1 MVNLFLVGDVMLGR
15 LFNKKI
21 FPRKSLKYPWGS
33 SLKILESAADDILI
47 GNLETTITDSTR
59 KYPGKTFN
67 YKMLPKYRRTL
78 KIAGFNYL
86 SLANNH
92 ILDFGEKGLLDTIKN
107 LDEMGIKHTGAG
119 RNISEAQKAVFIRK
133 RGIKVGFLSA
143 ADHYTE
149 WGAKKDKAGIWY
161 IPIREGINKYWRETV
176 KIVEETKKKCDFL
189 VFSLHWNYNY
199 VDKIEPIFKD
209 FARLLIDNGV
219 DVIHG
224 HSPHHLLPY
233 EKYRGAY
240 IFYSLGDFIDDYA
253 VDKKYRNDL
262 GMIVNLKVKKK
273 KGNGK
278 KIEIE
283 KIYPTIIKNFQVN
296 LR

>member
-1 MVNLFLVGDVMLGR
+1 MINLFLVGDVMLGR
-15 LFNKKI
+15 LFNTKI

-33 SLKILESAADDILI
+33 SSKILESTADDILI

-67 YKMLPKYRRTL
+67 YKMLPKYQGSL
-78 KIAGFNYL
+78 KIAGFHYL

-92 ILDFGEKGLLDTIKN
+92 ILDFGEKGLRDTIKN
-107 LDEMGIKHTGAG
+107 LDEMRIKHSGAG
-119 RNISEAQKAVFIRK
+119 RNILEARKAVFIRK
-133 RGIKVGFLSA
+133 RGIKIGFLSA
-143 ADHYTE
+143 ADHYAE
-149 WGAKKDKAGIWY
+149 WEASKNKAGIWY
-161 IPIREGINKYWRETV
+161 IPIREGMNKYWHEAV
-176 KIVEETKKKCDFL
+176 EIVEETKKKCDFL
-189 VFSLHWNYNY
+189 IFSLHWNYNY
-199 VDKIEPIFKD
+199 VDKIERVFKD
-209 FARLLIDNGV
+209 FARLLIDHGV
-219 DVIHG
+219 NVIHG

-233 EKYRGAY
+233 EKYHGGY

-262 GMIVNLKVKKK
+262 GMIVNLRM
-273 KGNGK
+273 GK
-278 KIEIE
+278 SKIGLE